1 MRAIQLALLL
11 TGHLVF
17 APPTRGADIDGVSFP
32 DTKQVG
38 GRTLRLNGFGL
49 RTVTFPQIRVYV
61 ASLYLEYPYQYPDA
75 IMRSP
80 EAKVFAFRLS

>member
-17 APPTRGADIDGVSFP
+17 APPTRGADIDGGSFP

-38 GRTLRLNGFGL
+38 GRTLRLNG
-49 RTVTFPQIRVYV
+49 TVTFLQIHAYV
-61 ASLYLEYPYQYPDA
+61 ASLYLEYPNQDPDA